1 MKKDAMKDQGYF
13 CCYGWL
19 CSFLESSMTFIL
31 IGEKLDGHHRPYTS
45 NDSWK
50 NSYYVTYFF
59 FSLFS
64 LLWSW
69 KSDSSITYFNSYTL
83 FKCLAH
89 EVTFI
94 MVENHWKSLII
105 LQHCERSEQSLLSK
119 LEETI
124 EMVRWRLRILFSI
137 SPILTDFL
145 ATKPIK
151 IPISLWKL
159 IFAHTFSEMR
169 HFWWFSNMMLI

>member
-13 CCYGWL
+13 CCYGSL

-50 NSYYVTYFF
+50 NSDYVTYFF

-94 MVENHWKSLII
+94 MVENHWKSIII
-105 LQHCERSEQSLLSK
+105 LQHCERSEQSFRYL
-119 LEETI
+119 
-124 EMVRWRLRILFSI
+124 I
-137 SPILTDFL
+137 SQISHATSC
-145 ATKPIK
+145 ATKFWSFSVSILEAILWQSRTFK
-151 IPISLWKL
+151 WDFFADFQTLWK
-159 IFAHTFSEMR
+159 S
-169 HFWWFSNMMLI
+169 